1 MSECESAKGSAD
13 CLPKLSYQSSSSIVR
28 LGGTNNSA
36 DEISGESTG
45 KWNSTLLLRA
55 EYLASVF
62 LVTSFLKS

>member
-1 MSECESAKGSAD
+1 MPTAF
-13 CLPKLSYQSSSSIVR
+13 LSSVIKSSSSIVR

-62 LVTSFLKS
+62 LAD